1 MSRYD
6 PPIEIRPN
14 AGDHDRADELVVIYS
29 EAHTGMAFSR
39 TDLFRMA
46 LAEGFEVL
54 RLRSLNWPREVG

>member
-14 AGDHDRADELVVIYS
+14 AGDHDRADDLKDRFTK
-29 EAHTGMAFSR
+29 AHTGMSFSR
-39 TDLFRMA
+39 TDMFRMA

-54 RLRSLNWPREVG
+54 RLRSMDWPREEA